1 MVILFLLAALLQEP
15 VSSTLYGFRFLTG
28 KVGGS
33 VTHQCFYS
41 ITPANKHDRKYWC
54 KIAGSGV
61 CHTVISTT
69 GYISKQHVGR
79 VSLEDIPQ
87 NGTFTVTMTE
97 LEKNDTGTYRCGIGT
112 TNRDLFVSLNLT
124 VLADAAA
131 LGPTELVWGELHGSV
146 TVLCPPGDTRGGE
159 KRFWCKLG
167 RNGCALIANTGGYVG
182 KSYQGRIFITPQ
194 ESSGVF
200 KILINDLKKE
210 DSGLYMCGT
219 GKLSGGDSLQAVA
232 LQVTKASTLPKRP
245 KLLSG
250 TVGGSLSLKCHY
262 DPQGNYEQKYLC
274 RWKEASC
281 ALLVDADGFVHESY
295 KGRIQITS
303 GAQEN
308 GTYTVVMSH
317 LREEDAGWYWCG
329 AKNGHTEHTSSVKL
343 LIQKESCSLQDPE
356 TSTLVKRTLSIPAA
370 YGMLTQ
376 RSITGLTYTVGTVTE
391 NSITGLMYV
400 TGTSTESS
408 SIPLSD
414 DDPDTFVTKSTSI
427 LLPTDHPGTFV
438 TESTS
443 ILLPTDHPGT
453 FVTESTSI
461 LLPTDHPG
469 TFVTES
475 TSILLPTDHPGTFVT
490 ESTSILLPTDHPVT
504 FVTESTSILLPTDHP
519 GTFVT
524 ESTSILLSND
534 PPNTFVT
541 RTISTPLSPNPLGTF
556 VTSPGENYE
565 SSSSESH
572 LLPVVLPALILL
584 IFITVTI
591 LVLIKIKLQKE
602 MGGERSAMGDL
613 EAAPIRSDPNP
624 VKEQMMEETPRP
636 EKVQECRTESGKCRI
651 IYAILGRFRMI
662 DLYQSYRE
670 KNTFQGN

>member
-15 VSSTLYGFRFLTG
+15 VSSTLYSFRFLTG

-124 VLADAAA
+124 VLA
-131 LGPTELVWGELHGSV
+131 
-146 TVLCPPGDTRGGE
+146 
-159 KRFWCKLG
+159 G
-167 RNGCALIANTGGYVG
+167 RML
-182 KSYQGRIFITPQ
+182 

-232 LQVTKASTLPKRP
+232 LQVTTASTLPKRP

-490 ESTSILLPTDHPVT
+490 ESTSILLPTDHPGTFVTESTSILLPTDHPGTFVTESTSILLPTDHPGT

-565 SSSSESH
+565 
-572 LLPVVLPALILL
+572 
-584 IFITVTI
+584 
-591 LVLIKIKLQKE
+591 
-602 MGGERSAMGDL
+602 R
-613 EAAPIRSDPNP
+613 
-624 VKEQMMEETPRP
+624 
-636 EKVQECRTESGKCRI
+636 
-651 IYAILGRFRMI
+651 
-662 DLYQSYRE
+662 
-670 KNTFQGN
+670 

>member
-1 MVILFLLAALLQEP
+1 P

-69 GYISKQHVGR
+69 GYISKHHVGR

-97 LEKNDTGTYRCGIGT
+97 LNKNDTGTYRCGIGT

-124 VLADAAA
+124 VLADAVE
-131 LGPTELVWGELHGSV
+131 LGPTELVWGELRGSV

-167 RNGCALIANTGGYVG
+167 RYGCALIADTDGYVG

-194 ESSGVF
+194 ESSGAF

-210 DSGLYMCGT
+210 DSGLYRCGT
-219 GKLSGGDSLQAVA
+219 GRLSSRDSPRAVA
-232 LQVTKASTLPKRP
+232 LQVTTASTLPKRP

-262 DPQGNYEQKYLC
+262 DPQGNYEKKYLC

-281 ALLVDADGFVHESY
+281 SLLVDADGFVHESY
-295 KGRIQITS
+295 RGRIQITS
-303 GAQEN
+303 NTQEN

-343 LIQKESCSLQDPE
+343 LIQKETCSSQDPE
-356 TSTLVKRTLSIPAA
+356 TSTLVKPTLLSTSAA
-370 YGMLTQ
+370 YSMPTQ
-376 RSITGLTYTVGTVTE
+376 RSITGLTYTMGTVTKG
-391 NSITGLMYV
+391 SITGLMYV
-400 TGTSTESS
+400 TGTSTEST
-408 SIPLSD
+408 SIPLSGD
-414 DDPDTFVTKSTSI
+414 D
-427 LLPTDHPGTFV
+427 PGTFV
-438 TESTS
+438 TESTY
-443 ILLPTDHPGT
+443 IPLPTD
-453 FVTESTSI
+453 
-461 LLPTDHPG
+461 L
-469 TFVTES
+469 
-475 TSILLPTDHPGTFVT
+475 
-490 ESTSILLPTDHPVT
+490 
-504 FVTESTSILLPTDHP
+504 
-519 GTFVT
+519 
-524 ESTSILLSND
+524 
-534 PPNTFVT
+534 PNTF
-541 RTISTPLSPNPLGTF
+541 
-556 VTSPGENYE
+556 
-565 SSSSESH
+565 

-591 LVLIKIKLQKE
+591 LVLIKIKLRKE
-602 MGGERSAMGDL
+602 MGEERSAMGDL

-624 VKEQMMEETPRP
+624 VKEQTMEETSSP
-636 EKVQECRTESGKCRI
+636 EKVQECRTKSGKCRWVFSG
-651 IYAILGRFRMI
+651 AG
-662 DLYQSYRE
+662 
-670 KNTFQGN
+670 